1 MAEAALFIGRGE
13 PARGRETLANRD
25 ICGPHYDRA
34 ADISAELR
42 LFLVGII
49 AEVLKRDVDEPI
61 RDSSER
67 VIDAEDLADVSRRPF
82 V

>member
-1 MAEAALFIGRGE
+1 MAEAALFIGWGE

-42 LFLVGII
+42 PG
-49 AEVLKRDVDEPI
+49 
-61 RDSSER
+61 
-67 VIDAEDLADVSRRPF
+67 RPDPACR
-82 V
+82 